1 MRNEIYI
8 EGKAHFS
15 KNYKS
20 TNIEPCLI
28 NPTYSLNTWLLY
40 PKHLENVLCYENRHW
55 EENLEELQ
63 DRFAPFIIPDGEEE
77 NSIDGIYS
85 QKPNGRTI
93 YIGKE
98 IFDIEG
104 RLMQLLQPVALIC
117 DANAEGWYAL
127 PYIKWEWA
135 KMQIKENNHIDA
147 EKYAEY
153 HIGLTMGKAN
163 LYADFSDVQKMQ
175 DENGVIHYITT

>member
-1 MRNEIYI
+1 MRNELYI
-8 EGKAHFS
+8 EGNVYFS
-15 KNYKS
+15 KTYKK

-28 NPTYSLNTWLLY
+28 NPTYSLDTWLFY
-40 PKHLENVLCYENRHW
+40 PKHLENDLCEENKHW

-93 YIGKE
+93 YLGKE
-98 IFDIEG
+98 VFDIEG

-135 KMQIKENNHIDA
+135 KMQLKENNHIDP

-153 HIGLTMGKAN
+153 HIGLTMAKAN

-175 DENGVIHYITT
+175 DEDGVIHYIKT